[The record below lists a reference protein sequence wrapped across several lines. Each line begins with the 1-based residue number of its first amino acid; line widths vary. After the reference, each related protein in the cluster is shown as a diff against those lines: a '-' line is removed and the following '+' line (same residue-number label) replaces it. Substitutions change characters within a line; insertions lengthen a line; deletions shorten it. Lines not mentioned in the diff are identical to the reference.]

1 MSHRQF
7 EHPGSST
14 EINSAA
20 GKTADLDHKL
30 ANQALDIMLNAS
42 RQVVAQESSAGGA
55 IAGSIIGG
63 AIASGAGATARR
75 SAIEGASATGKAAIE
90 GASAAGK
97 AAIEGA
103 SAAGK
108 AAIEGASAA
117 GKAAIEGASAAGRSH
132 SSGYEAGVIV
142 GRTIADTI
150 ANGIGS
156 GSGLSDIPT
165 MPRKRANTPSE
176 NSSNLP
182 PVIIKDGVINIGP
195 RNSEFLNNKEGSG
208 KQHLPNKL
216 PRSLSEILRDSLI
229 YPRTYEP

>member
-7 EHPGSST
+7 EHPGSNT

-75 SAIEGASATGKAAIE
+75 SAIEGASAT
-90 GASAAGK
+90 GK